1 MLQRPLPDDQLR
13 IVAITGDARRVAT
26 ARLTHRPDATGERSA
41 MRQLDAELPA
51 VRIVQDFGARVARDR
66 RLAAGRWMKVTAA
79 TIDEANRRMA
89 EIAADE
95 SLGDG
100 YIRRAKM
107 TQVWWPIMSATD
119 RPDTPTGMF
128 DDFVGFT
135 DDGQRIVWAQTRLM
149 PGTGVKWRELAVVGP
164 KRSA

>member
-1 MLQRPLPDDQLR
+1 
-13 IVAITGDARRVAT
+13 
-26 ARLTHRPDATGERSA
+26 
-41 MRQLDAELPA
+41 
-51 VRIVQDFGARVARDR
+51 
-66 RLAAGRWMKVTAA
+66 MKVTAA

-119 RPDTPTGMF
+119 RPDTPIGTF

-149 PGTGVKWRELAVVGP
+149 PGTGVKWRELAVVGS